1 MPNALIMTPQDDV
14 AVMTANAATGEC
26 VVCIISDSKVEVTAV
41 QDVPL
46 YHKIAL
52 RDIPKGGTVRKY
64 GNIIGEATQDI
75 PVGAHVHTHNID
87 STTKE
92 D

>member
-1 MPNALIMTPQDDV
+1 MPNALIMTHQDDV
-14 AVMTANAATGEC
+14 AVMTTNAAVGES
-26 VVCIISDSKVEVTAV
+26 VVCTIADNDVEIIAV
-41 QDVPL
+41 QDIPL

-52 RDIPKGGTVRKY
+52 RKISQGDIVRKY

-75 PVGAHVHTHNID
+75 PAGAHIHTHNID
-87 STTKE
+87 STAKE